1 MENDGFKSKLGVVA
15 AAAGSA
21 VGLGQIW
28 GFSYKVGVNGGGI
41 FVLLYLF
48 FVLAVGAPLLIAE
61 LALGRAGKGGAVG
74 AVENLGGKKSPYLV
88 GSYLGIISSMLIL
101 SFYGVIAGWSL
112 FYLGTTL
119 THGFGIF
126 ATADMSNQVF
136 NDLVVTSKIGSPIC
150 QVLFMIATMA
160 TVMLGFQGG
169 IEKITKVMM
178 PLLFLIIM
186 ILAVYNIFTPGF
198 KEAVNFLFVPSALPE
213 GKTIFDVVIA
223 AMGQAFFTLSL
234 GMGIM
239 IAYGRAVPK
248 EVDLTSTTFQVIGS
262 NVFVALGAGL
272 AIFPIIFTSGLEVSQ
287 GAGLAFV
294 SLPVGFASM
303 PPVIG
308 YILGNL
314 FFMLLAIAALTSSI
328 SLLESNLTLVLEK
341 TKLERKKATL
351 LLGSVVTVFGF
362 LSQYAYGFALPLLN
376 FTGKT
381 DSFLDQLDA
390 LTMNYTIP
398 FGALIIII
406 FAGYKVKPEILK
418 AEINNEKVSRI
429 FIPYIRYVAPVFL
442 AIVCVSSV
450 LSSK

>member
-1 MENDGFKSKLGVVA
+1 MENDGFKSRIGVVA

-48 FVLAVGAPLLIAE
+48 CVLFVGAPLLIAE
-61 LALGRAGKGGAVG
+61 LALGRAGNGGAVG
-74 AVENLGGKKSPYLV
+74 AVENLGGKKSPFLA

-101 SFYGVIAGWSL
+101 SFYGVIAGWSIY
-112 FYLGTTL
+112 YLGISL
-119 THGFGIF
+119 TQGFGVF
-126 ATADMSNQVF
+126 ATADMSNNIF
-136 NDLVVTSKIGSPIC
+136 NNLVSTSRIASPLC
-150 QVLFMIATMA
+150 QVLFMVATIM

-169 IEKITKVMM
+169 IEKLTKVMM

-186 ILAVYNIFTPGF
+186 ILVVYNIFTPGF
-198 KEAVNFLFVPSALPE
+198 KEAVNFLFVPSPLPE
-213 GKTIFDVVIA
+213 GKDIFDVIIA

-248 EVDLTSTTFQVIGS
+248 DVDLTTTTFQVIAS

-272 AIFPIIFTSGLEVSQ
+272 AVFPIIFSSGLKVAQ
-287 GAGLAFV
+287 GPGLAFV

-303 PPVIG
+303 PPVFG
-308 YILGNL
+308 YVLGNL
-314 FFMLLAIAALTSSI
+314 FFVLLVIAALTSSI

-341 TKLERKKATL
+341 TKLERKKATII
-351 LLGSVVTVFGF
+351 LGSVVTVFGF

-381 DSFLDQLDA
+381 DAFLDQLDA

-398 FGALIIII
+398 FSALIIII
-406 FAGYKVKPEILK
+406 FVGYKVKPEILR
-418 AEINNEKVSRI
+418 AEINNDKIANI
-429 FIPYIRYVAPVFL
+429 FIPYIRYVAPILV
-442 AIVCVSSV
+442 AIVCVSS
-450 LSSK
+450 LLNK